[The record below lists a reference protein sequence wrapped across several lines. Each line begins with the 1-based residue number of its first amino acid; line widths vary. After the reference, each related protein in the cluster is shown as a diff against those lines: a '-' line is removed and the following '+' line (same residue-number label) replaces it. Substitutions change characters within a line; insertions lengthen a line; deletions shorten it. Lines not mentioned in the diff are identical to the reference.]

1 MAGNW
6 NLCGSGPTWRG
17 CVEYVVGACVALG
30 KTKRIS
36 KTCVVVCLQDDDQED
51 MVDLVHAAHSNLA
64 TFHSQC
70 AQKLFRKPKRILAAM
85 KGVVESFGRA
95 KLRAL
100 AKRWAERL
108 EEFAVVKKTSK
119 KSDALAYAYFNYAG
133 GTKKSPKEV
142 SELTRAARRCGEA
155 MRGDAGGFSSDSSRT
170 SNSSPEKRKRS
181 SFRGREPGSRPYQA
195 RGYQRQF
202 PQRQQ
207 FIPQPAP
214 ATARKQETRACY
226 TCKQMGHLARD
237 CSQSMNVVI
246 KKEG

>member
-17 CVEYVVGACVALG
+17 CVEYVVGACVALD

-108 EEFAVVKKTSK
+108 EEFSVVKKTLK

-142 SELTRAARRCGEA
+142 SELTRAGRRCGEA
-155 MRGDAGGFSSDSSRT
+155 MRGDAGVFSSDSLRT
-170 SNSSPEKRKRS
+170 LNSSPEKRK
-181 SFRGREPGSRPYQA
+181 
-195 RGYQRQF
+195 
-202 PQRQQ
+202 
-207 FIPQPAP
+207 
-214 ATARKQETRACY
+214 
-226 TCKQMGHLARD
+226 
-237 CSQSMNVVI
+237 
-246 KKEG
+246 